1 MALVKFLTGSAADFQ
16 GLDVKDQD
24 TLYFVTDERRIY
36 KGDVPFSGGIYQTVE
51 EFPGTGVVNTL
62 YVNTATGQVSYWNGT
77 SYQTVVPATGK
88 TISGAGSH
96 DQLATTKAVVDYVA
110 AQVAD
115 LDVAALEGRVDTLEG
130 EMDTVQGQIT
140 TINGEGE
147 GSIKKA
153 LSDAKA
159 YTDTEV
165 AKKANAQ
172 HTHEIADVTDLQT
185 TLDSKANKTT
195 TLAGYG
201 ITDAYTQT
209 QTDSK
214 IAEAIAAA
222 PHLKREIVEELP
234 EVGSADA
241 NTIYMVPADGG
252 ISDPGEE
259 TSHYNEYMLINGAF
273 ELIGTS
279 QVDLSGYATETFVTN
294 AINALDVADAAVA
307 NQYVSQVVQTD
318 GKIAVT
324 RVALPVTSV
333 TEGSANG
340 TIAVNGADVNVHG
353 LGSAAYTDAADYEA
367 AGAAAAAVAALD
379 VEDAA
384 VDNQYVSAV
393 SQTDGKI
400 VVSRKQ
406 LPAKPVIAEGATNG
420 TISVDSVDVAVHGL
434 KSAAYTE
441 ASDYATAAQ
450 GTKADQVFAA
460 LTWGTI

>member
-1 MALVKFLTGSAADFQ
+1 MSLVKFLTGSAADFQ

-36 KGDVPFSGGIYQTVE
+36 KGDVPFSGGIYQTVK
-51 EFPGTGVVNTL
+51 EFPRTGVVNTL

-77 SYQTVVPATGK
+77 GYQTVVPATGK

-115 LDVAALEGRVDTLEG
+115 LDVAALEGRVGTLEG

-140 TINGEGE
+140 TINGEGK

-165 AKKANAQ
+165 AKKANVQ
-172 HTHEIADVTDLQT
+172 HTHAIADVTGLQT
-185 TLDSKANKTT
+185 TLNGKADKAT

-234 EVGSADA
+234 KVGSADA
-241 NTIYMVPADGG
+241 NTIYMVPADGS

-279 QVDLSGYATETFVTN
+279 QVDLSGYATETFVTD
-294 AINALDVADAAVA
+294 AINALDVADAAVT
-307 NQYVSQVVQTD
+307 NRYVSRVVQTN

-324 RVALPVTSV
+324 RAALPVTSV
-333 TEGSANG
+333 TEGSAKG

-353 LGSAAYTDAADYEA
+353 LGTAAYTDAANYEA

-379 VEDAA
+379 VKDAA

-420 TISVDSVDVAVHGL
+420 TISVDSVNVAVHGL
-434 KSAAYTE
+434 KSAAYTK